1 MIVRLVWVETT
12 NGYRSGRYRIERVA
26 PRLWALVE
34 EKASATRILSTAASL
49 SLIKQT
55 AEEAEARRRRR
66 LYLGRHLSVLA
77 LALAALAVVPSLPM
91 TARVLGSI
99 VAVFVLLRSVV
110 SVFDS
115 VTGAAWAWLDE
126 NYQ

>member
-12 NGYRSGRYRIERVA
+12 NGYRSGRYRIERIA
-26 PRLWALVE
+26 PRLWALVV
-34 EKASATRILSTAASL
+34 EKASGARILSTATSL
-49 SLIKQT
+49 SLIRQT
-55 AEEAEARRRRR
+55 AEEAEARRCRRR
-66 LYLGRHLSVLA
+66 YLGRHLSMLA
-77 LALAALAVVPSLPM
+77 LAVVALAALPSLPI
-91 TARVLGSI
+91 TARLLGSL